1 MDAALFQAPRRRMIR
16 LADGEMA
23 ALEFG
28 DAARPVDAVFLHA
41 NGFNALTYRSVL
53 GPLSMCMRVL
63 AVDMRGHGA
72 SRLPADPRG
81 RWSWRDLRDDLLAML
96 QEVADGPVVLAGHSM
111 GATVALMAAVERPSA
126 VRALALFDPVVP
138 SRWSNLTAK
147 APWLFAS
154 LWRRT
159 PAARSARHRRAVFES
174 FTSAFKAHCGRGLF
188 RGWPEIMLADYVAAG
203 FRERPNGVVELTCTP
218 DWEASNLAARAND
231 SWSALRRLKL
241 PTQLFRAEHGSACRL
256 RASVGPLRRNR
267 GIKFAVVTGS
277 GPCLPMERPDI
288 VRDAILDAAE
298 V

>member
-53 GPLSMCMRVL
+53 GPLSLSLRLL

-96 QEVADGPVVLAGHSM
+96 QEVTDGPVVLAGHSM
-111 GATVALMAAVERPSA
+111 GATVALLAAVERPSA

-138 SRWSNLTAK
+138 SQWASLSAK
-147 APWLFAS
+147 APWLFAG
-154 LWRRT
+154 LWRRAA
-159 PAARSARHRRAVFES
+159 AARTARSRRAVFDS
-174 FTSAFKAHCGRGLF
+174 FTGAFKAYCGRGLF
-188 RGWPEIMLADYVAAG
+188 RSWPEIMLADYIAAG
-203 FRERPNGVVELTCTP
+203 FREQPGGAVELTCDP
-218 DWEASNLAARAND
+218 AWEASNLAARAND
-231 SWSALRRLKL
+231 PLSALRRLKL
-241 PTQLFRAEHGSACRL
+241 PTQVFRAEHGSACRL
-256 RASVGPLRRNR
+256 RPGMGVLKHNREVQLSVVAGAGP
-267 GIKFAVVTGS
+267 F
-277 GPCLPMERPDI
+277 LPMERPDI
-288 VRDAILDAAE
+288 VRDALLDAAE
-298 V
+298 A